1 MLRETDGAF
10 EETDGAF
17 EKTSDFENSF
27 QILVE
32 TDGVVE
38 RTSDLDASLKEMVS
52 ATQIEI
58 DEIVEKSFQLAGL
71 QVTQTWS
78 ET

>member
-1 MLRETDGAF
+1 MLR
-10 EETDGAF
+10 ETDGAF

-32 TDGVVE
+32 TDGAVE
-38 RTSDLDASLKEMVS
+38 KTSHLDASLKEMAS
-52 ATQIEI
+52 ARRIEI

-78 ET
+78 VT